1 MTETKTEERS
11 DGEIEDE
18 YFIDISILVTE
29 AGHLRTLSFPIQHW
43 LLSGKRNVKW
53 QKKRE
58 EKEGGKSF
66 KTQRRLITTER
77 LITALLVTVKTHSN

>member
-58 EKEGGKSF
+58 EKEDGKESF
-66 KTQRRLITTER
+66 KTQRRLMITER
-77 LITALLVTVKTHSN
+77 LILALLVRLT